1 MLTALY
7 CHLFMVLPWVV
18 QNLTVVRTG
27 QRVVVVE
34 QHHYSPL
41 VHVVIAEDYLDDDG
55 GAPITWRE
63 EHY

>member
-1 MLTALY
+1 
-7 CHLFMVLPWVV
+7 MVPPWVV

-55 GAPITWRE
+55 GAPITRGE